1 MEHDNG
7 ELASLWR
14 TCCAHSSDRRTP
26 YLGNPFWVETMP
38 EKSTVRLN
46 LSDSD
51 EDSEIEANAP
61 SVDRNVSDGDPQ
73 VVPHDTEQ
81 DIVDTKK
88 SSFHLDDVDDEQDKE
103 HGQED
108 MS

>member
-1 MEHDNG
+1 VVYFRALNWPRRSTIT
-7 ELASLWR
+7 ANWR
-14 TCCAHSSDRRTP
+14 HCGVLVAPTVPIEGPLPGKSV
-26 YLGNPFWVETMP
+26 LVETMP

-88 SSFHLDDVDDEQDKE
+88 FELSS
-103 HGQED
+103 
-108 MS
+108 